1 MRLAF
6 LAVTA
11 AALILVACGDDD
23 DNDAEPTP
31 STAEDS
37 VAASVLLQLADVPP
51 GWAAAPNTDHSPT
64 DQCNQLLAGSTG
76 TADGEDFSNADGAVL
91 FQAAAVFA
99 NVTAASDGLKE
110 YADERV
116 ECFAEAINLGFGDTE
131 EMTFSDAKV
140 DDFEFDQTADESQ
153 ARRVTFSATSKKDNA
168 STTGYYEV
176 VVLRKGRISTA
187 LVARNDASPIADLED
202 WAERAENKL
211 P

>member
-99 NVTAASDGLKE
+99 NDTAASDGLKE

-140 DDFEFDQTADESQ
+140 DDFEFEQTADERQ
-153 ARRVTFSATSKKDNA
+153 ARRVTFCATWKKDNA
-168 STTGYYEV
+168 TSTGYYEV

-187 LVARNDASPIADLED
+187 LVARDDASPIADLED

>member
-11 AALILVACGDDD
+11 AALVLVACGDDE
-23 DNDAEPTP
+23 DNDPEATP
-31 STAEDS
+31 STAENS
-37 VAASVLLQLADVPP
+37 VAASVILQLADVPP
-51 GWAAAPNTDHSPT
+51 GWAAAPATNHSPT
-64 DQCNQLLAGSTG
+64 DQCSEPLAGRTG

-91 FQAAAVFA
+91 FQTAAVFA
-99 NVTAASDGLKE
+99 NDTAASDGLKE

-116 ECFAEAINLGFGDTE
+116 ECFAEAINLGFGDTD
-131 EMTFSDAKV
+131 EMTFSDAEV
-140 DDFEFDQTADESQ
+140 DDFDFEETADESQ
-153 ARRVTFSATSKKDNA
+153 ARRVTFTATSKKDNA
-168 STTGYYEV
+168 QTTMYYEV

-187 LVARNDASPIADLED
+187 LVAQDDASPIADLED